1 MEILITIV
9 IGFVV
14 GLVARFLLPGKDAAG
29 FIVTTV
35 VGIAGAVLATYV
47 GQSLGWYAPGE
58 GARFIASVLGAM
70 VLLVGLRVLRGRS

>member
-1 MEILITIV
+1 MDILVTIV

-70 VLLVGLRVLRGRS
+70 VLLLVLRILRGRL

>member
-1 MEILITIV
+1 MEIVITIV

-29 FIVTTV
+29 LIVTTV

-70 VLLVGLRVLRGRS
+70 ALLLVLRVLRGRL

>member
-9 IGFVV
+9 IGFVI

-29 FIVTTV
+29 LIVTTV
-35 VGIAGAVLATYV
+35 VGIAGAVLATYI

-70 VLLVGLRVLRGRS
+70 VLLLVLRVLRGRL